1 MRQNQ
6 IHGIGEHFVAKRSHV
21 LGALR
26 AIRIGPLLRQA
37 RHEFIDIE
45 GKVIVFVAEVLVERR
60 PTNHSAVAQH
70 GNRHVLKPMLFEQL
84 SKGLEQGP
92 IGFLDAK
99 VHTYR
104 PPQGKDSAH

>member
-6 IHGIGEHFVAKRSHV
+6 IHGIVQNRVPKRAHV
-21 LGALR
+21 LGRHCAGL
-26 AIRIGPLLRQA
+26 IGLFLRQA
-37 RHEFIDIE
+37 RHELIDIK
-45 GKVIVFVAEVLVERR
+45 GKVIVLVAEVLVERR
-60 PTNHSAVAQH
+60 PTNHSAVTQH

-84 SKGLEQGP
+84 GKGLEQGP

-104 PPQGKDSAH
+104 PPQGKDSTH